1 MYIFQWCLL
10 DQMDIYSAPHSRS
23 WLDGECDHGALTGP
37 TNDPDR
43 NELQYFIHGEPALE
57 ALRKLVL
64 DKRWLESLSYY
75 TKFRLVIVLHF
86 LSTVCMCSI
95 CRHTGMLECF
105 HIVMQHTVPNEWPSS
120 KILYIWCITKY
131 TGPYAEILKGGF

>member
-1 MYIFQWCLL
+1 
-10 DQMDIYSAPHSRS
+10 MDIYSAPHSRS

-75 TKFRLVIVLHF
+75 TKFRLD
-86 LSTVCMCSI
+86 
-95 CRHTGMLECF
+95 
-105 HIVMQHTVPNEWPSS
+105 
-120 KILYIWCITKY
+120 
-131 TGPYAEILKGGF
+131 